1 MRKPSAIALEA
12 AGEIMQSAS
21 RDVLF
26 RLDAGASP
34 AELKLK
40 RWERN
45 ILTKERNRIARIVD
59 AAIKTVKETP

>member
-1 MRKPSAIALEA
+1 MRKPSAIGLEA
-12 AGEIMQSAS
+12 AREITHYRETD
-21 RDVLF
+21 RDVV
-26 RLDAGASP
+26 R
-34 AELKLK
+34 LK